1 MKTDALTIAVVI
13 FVVGILASG
22 LGLAD
27 VFEADD
33 TKPPAALHQ
42 GVAVR

>member
-27 VFEADD
+27 VFDAKESA
-33 TKPPAALHQ
+33 PPAALHQ